1 MSHFGK
7 IKWYNSGKG
16 SGTISPEDGGDALP
30 FRKSDLQQEGQ
41 EPKADQ
47 RYSYET
53 SEVDGGKKRAV
64 NLRQQGEG
72 QTVEEQARSQ
82 QG

>member
-16 SGTISPEDGGDALP
+16 SGTILPDEGGDALP
-30 FRKSDLQQEGQ
+30 FRRSDLQPEGQ
-41 EPKADQ
+41 EPQTDQ
-47 RYSYET
+47 RFSYET
-53 SEVDGGKKRAV
+53 SEVDGGQKRAV
-64 NLRQQGEG
+64 NLRQQGES
-72 QTVEEQARSQ
+72 QTVEAQARAQ

>member
-1 MSHFGK
+1 MTNYGK

-16 SGTISPEDGGDALP
+16 SGTILPEKGGDALP

-41 EPKADQ
+41 EPQTDQ

-53 SEVDGGKKRAV
+53 SEVDNGQKRAV
-64 NLRQQGEG
+64 NLRQQGES
-72 QTVEEQARSQ
+72 QVVEEQAHAQ